1 MSESAHAPR
10 ILVVEDEYLL
20 AEDLAETLAGLGV
33 CVLGPVG
40 ALDEALELLDTLL
53 TTDGGLDGAVLDV
66 NLRGQM
72 VFPLADALA
81 ARRVPYV
88 FATGYGPEVLPER
101 YRSAPLLQKPIQPR
115 LLLSLLIGVHV
126 LQ

>member
-1 MSESAHAPR
+1 MPDPNRPAR

-33 CVLGPVG
+33 HVLGPVG
-40 ALDEALELLDTLL
+40 ALDEALELLEALL
-53 TTDGGLDGAVLDV
+53 TTDGGIDGAVLDV
-66 NLRGQM
+66 NLRGQL
-72 VFPLADALA
+72 VFPLADALI
-81 ARRVPYV
+81 ARQVPYV

-101 YRSAPLLQKPIQPR
+101 YRAAPLLQKPIQPR
-115 LLLSLLIGVHV
+115 LLLSLLIGERV